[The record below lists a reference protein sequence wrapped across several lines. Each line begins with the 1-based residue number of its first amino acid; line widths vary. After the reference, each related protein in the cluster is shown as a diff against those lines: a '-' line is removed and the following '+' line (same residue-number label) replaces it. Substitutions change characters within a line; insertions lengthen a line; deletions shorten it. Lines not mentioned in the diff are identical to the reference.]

1 MSNYTG
7 LGNNGGKIITGT
19 SAATPDGGAT
29 TFAAIR
35 TITATVITAA
45 PGNLTGIAGPT
56 YPANFL
62 IEGRFSSITL
72 ASGSVIAYN
81 AHN

>member
-1 MSNYTG
+1 MTSDP
-7 LGNNGGKIITGT
+7 TGT
-19 SAATPDGGAT
+19 APEFNASIRSAL
-29 TFAAIR
+29 
-35 TITATVITAA
+35 V
-45 PGNLTGIAGPT
+45 NQLLAGPT

-62 IEGRFSSITL
+62 IEGRFKSITL

>member
-7 LGNNGGKIITGT
+7 IGNNGGKIITGT
-19 SAATPDGGAT
+19 SETAPSGAT

-45 PGNLTGIAGPT
+45 PGNVTGIAGPT

-62 IEGRFSSITL
+62 IEGRFKSITL

>member
-1 MSNYTG
+1 MNSYTG
-7 LGNNGGKIITGT
+7 LGRNGGKVITT
-19 SAATPDGGAT
+19 TAATTPTGAT
-29 TFAAIR
+29 TFSGIL

-45 PGNLTGIAGPT
+45 PGNITGIAGPT
-56 YPANFL
+56 YPANFF
-62 IEGRFSSITL
+62 IEGRFSSIEL